1 MMKQNKLISRNEM
14 SAKQLVISQ
23 NATIDHRVNPH
34 TGRAFFTCGDITGY
48 ISPNAL
54 KALNEGQD
62 IDAFRYAEVSK
73 DNGQTWVPC
82 LIVVG
87 NQAPAHSTM
96 SKRVSM
102 LLKQLNIGLDTLNR
116 ELSYMGQPIIDNVN
130 AKLSDLNY
138 AFLVNYFQSQEMNAL
153 DKATV
158 ELSKCRRKL
167 NNFFLREFKPID
179 QMSEI
184 EKSLYFKWIIR
195 YGGKY
200 ISFQRL
206 FPNAKSLVFSE
217 TIFEQLYKWYEMWM
231 TKSEEE
237 KRQEE
242 KRQEEKIAREEKW
255 NNITWTATPLK
266 SGICIDEETAIMSAL
281 KNGNGDAFGFD

>member
-1 MMKQNKLISRNEM
+1 MGQNKLISRNEM
-14 SAKQLVISQ
+14 SAKQLVISK
-23 NATIDHRVNPH
+23 NKTIDYRVDPN
-34 TGRAFFTCGDITGY
+34 TGKAFFTCGDITGY
-48 ISPNAL
+48 ISPNAQ
-54 KALNEGQD
+54 KALDEGQD
-62 IDAFRYAEVSK
+62 IDLFRYAEVSR
-73 DNGQTWVPC
+73 DNGVSWISC
-82 LIVVG
+82 LMVVG
-87 NQAPAHSTM
+87 NHAPADLTT

-116 ELSYMGQPIIDNVN
+116 ELKYMGQPIIDNVN
-130 AKLSDLNY
+130 AKISDLNY
-138 AFLVNYFQSQEMNAL
+138 VFLVNYFQSQEMNAL
-153 DKATV
+153 NKATE
-158 ELSKCRRKL
+158 ELNKCRRKL
-167 NNFFLREFKPID
+167 AEFFLREVKPID

-206 FPNAKSLVFSE
+206 FPNANSLVFSE
-217 TIFEQLYKWYEMWM
+217 TIFEQLYKWYDMWM
-231 TKSEEE
+231 TKSE
-237 KRQEE
+237 EE

>member
-1 MMKQNKLISRNEM
+1 MGQNKLISRNEM
-14 SAKQLVISQ
+14 SAKQLVISK
-23 NATIDHRVNPH
+23 NATIDHRVNPN
-34 TGRAFFTCGDITGY
+34 TGKDFFTCGDITGY

-73 DNGQTWVPC
+73 DNGQTWIPC
-82 LIVVG
+82 LMVVG
-87 NQAPAHSTM
+87 NKVPAHSTM

-184 EKSLYFKWIIR
+184 EKFLYFKWIIG
-195 YGGKY
+195 YGGTY

-231 TKSEEE
+231 TKSE
-237 KRQEE
+237 EE

>member
-1 MMKQNKLISRNEM
+1 MGQNKLISRNEM
-14 SAKQLVISQ
+14 SAKQLVMSK
-23 NATIDHRVNPH
+23 NATIDHRVDSN
-34 TGRAFFTCGDITGY
+34 TGKDFFTCGDITGY
-48 ISPNAL
+48 ISPNAV

-62 IDAFRYAEVSK
+62 IDRFMYAEVSK
-73 DNGQTWVPC
+73 DNGISWIPC
-82 LIVVG
+82 LMVAG
-87 NQAPAHSTM
+87 NQSLAHSTM
-96 SKRVSM
+96 HKRVSM

-130 AKLSDLNY
+130 AKLSDLDY
-138 AFLVNYFQSQEMNAL
+138 TFLVDYFQSQEMNAL
-153 DKATV
+153 NKAV
-158 ELSKCRRKL
+158 EEMNKCRRKL
-167 NNFFLREFKPID
+167 DDFFLREFKPID
-179 QMSEI
+179 KMSEI

-200 ISFQRL
+200 ISFQHS
-206 FPNAKSLVFSE
+206 FPNASSLAFSE
-217 TIFEQLYKWYEMWM
+217 TVFEQLYKWYEMWM

-237 KRQEE
+237 KREEE
-242 KRQEEKIAREEKW
+242 KKARDENW

>member
-1 MMKQNKLISRNEM
+1 MGQNKLISRNEM
-14 SAKQLVISQ
+14 SAKQLVISK
-23 NATIDHRVNPH
+23 NATIDHRVDPN
-34 TGRAFFTCGDITGY
+34 TGKDFFTCGDITGY
-48 ISPNAL
+48 ISPNAV

-73 DNGQTWVPC
+73 DNGISWIPC
-82 LIVVG
+82 LMVAG

-102 LLKQLNIGLDTLNR
+102 LLMQLNIGLDTLNR
-116 ELSYMGQPIIDNVN
+116 ELLHMGQPIININ
-130 AKLSDLNY
+130 TKLSDLNY
-138 AFLVNYFQSQEMNAL
+138 IFLVDYFQSQEMNAL
-153 DKATV
+153 DKATE
-158 ELSKCRRKL
+158 ELNKCRRKL
-167 NNFFLREFKPID
+167 DDFFLREFKPID

-200 ISFQRL
+200 ISFQNL
-206 FPNAKSLVFSE
+206 FPNANSLVFSE

-242 KRQEEKIAREEKW
+242 KKARDEKW
-255 NNITWTATPLK
+255 NNITFSVTPLK
-266 SGICIDEETAIMSAL
+266 SGVCIDEETAIMSAL
-281 KNGNGDAFGFD
+281 KNGYGDAFGFD

>member
-1 MMKQNKLISRNEM
+1 MGQNKLICRNEM
-14 SAKQLVISQ
+14 SAKQLVISK
-23 NATIDHRVNPH
+23 NATIDHRVDPN
-34 TGRAFFTCGDITGY
+34 TGKSFFTCGDITGY

-54 KALNEGQD
+54 KALDEGQD
-62 IDAFRYAEVSK
+62 IDAFRYVEVSK
-73 DNGQTWVPC
+73 DNGQTWIHC
-82 LIVVG
+82 LMIVG
-87 NQAPAHSTM
+87 NKKPAHLTM
-96 SKRVSM
+96 SKRASM

-138 AFLVNYFQSQEMNAL
+138 AFLVDYFQSQEMTSLN
-153 DKATV
+153 KAV
-158 ELSKCRRKL
+158 EELNKCRRKL
-167 NNFFLREFKPID
+167 DDFFLREIKPID

-184 EKSLYFKWIIR
+184 EKSLYFKWIIG

-231 TKSEEE
+231 TKSE
-237 KRQEE
+237 EE

-281 KNGNGDAFGFD
+281 KNGNGDAFGFE

>member
-1 MMKQNKLISRNEM
+1 MGQNKLISRNEM
-14 SAKQLVISQ
+14 SAKQLVISK
-23 NATIDHRVNPH
+23 NATIDHRVDPN
-34 TGRAFFTCGDITGY
+34 TGKDFFTCGDITGY
-48 ISPNAL
+48 ISPNAV

-62 IDAFRYAEVSK
+62 IDAFRFAEVSK
-73 DNGQTWVPC
+73 DNGISWIPC
-82 LIVVG
+82 LMVAG
-87 NQAPAHSTM
+87 NQTPAHSTM

-130 AKLSDLNY
+130 AKLSDLDY
-138 AFLVNYFQSQEMNAL
+138 TFLVDYFQSQEMNAL
-153 DKATV
+153 NKAV
-158 ELSKCRRKL
+158 EEMNKCRRKL
-167 NNFFLREFKPID
+167 DDFFLQEFKPID
-179 QMSEI
+179 KMSEI

-200 ISFQRL
+200 ISFQHS
-206 FPNAKSLVFSE
+206 FPNASSLVFSE
-217 TIFEQLYKWYEMWM
+217 TVFEQLYKWYEMWM

-237 KRQEE
+237 KQKEE
-242 KRQEEKIAREEKW
+242 KKARDERW

-266 SGICIDEETAIMSAL
+266 SGTSIDEETAIMSAL